1 MLLVYMIFDC
11 TAYIESNY
19 GGWIRFDKKLIFL
32 ISNWHQ
38 KLRLY
43 GTQNISIDIFQ
54 TFGLTYSLLN
64 SAKLSC
70 SSEVT
75 LLFAVFPHIVAAA
88 TILFWKF
95 ECGNYS
101 REETIQRRK
110 VIFDILTQLR
120 NYINQHQLMF
130 LLLKNIEISA
140 KIVLFLKKT
149 FLFHGNVL

>member
-1 MLLVYMIFDC
+1 MLDLQNLVTIVLAWIFK
-11 TAYIESNY
+11 IEKMMPLY
-19 GGWIRFDKKLIFL
+19 FL
-32 ISNWHQ
+32 SEISKYWH
-38 KLRLY
+38 
-43 GTQNISIDIFQ
+43 T
-54 TFGLTYSLLN
+54 
-64 SAKLSC
+64 
-70 SSEVT
+70 
-75 LLFAVFPHIVAAA
+75 VFPHIVAAA

-140 KIVLFLKKT
+140 KIVLFLKKNPSY
-149 FLFHGNVL
+149 FVVMCFKKIFFGFKLCNLLKEKNSRGRKSI